1 MSFIY
6 PHWDQNY
13 QLLDVTPNSFSYTE
27 YYKDRECKE
36 GSSKHLGR
44 YQKTIT
50 VLINENKVPPEKR
63 ILHPYNL
70 KNRGYGFKDIWP
82 NCEYY
87 IEHGYVKI
95 LSEEVN
101 KNPDYDPEFWQ
112 QEYDSMAEAIR
123 LSEKEGY
130 HIF

>member
-13 QLLDVTPNSFSYTE
+13 QLLDVTPNSFTYKK

-36 GSSKHLGR
+36 WSSKLLGR

-50 VLINENKVPPEKR
+50 VLINENKIPPEKR
-63 ILHPYNL
+63 ILHPYNR
-70 KNRGYGFKDIWP
+70 KKRGDDLNEIWG

-87 IEHGYVKI
+87 IEQGHVKI
-95 LSEEVN
+95 LSEEVD

-112 QEYDSMAEAIR
+112 QEYDAQVKAIALAEA
-123 LSEKEGY
+123 EGY